1 MPDGPE
7 SPIGPADLDALAARM
22 DEAADAYIRG
32 DLRHYLELFDHG
44 ADYTLMPPYG
54 GPTVLGYEP
63 TEEGIETTSRFFA
76 GPGTAT
82 WETQATYAAG
92 DLAVLVGIERQHGV
106 VDGRPEQDWS
116 LRLTLVFRR
125 VGERWQIVHRHADPL
140 VQAIP
145 FDHLA
150 ELARGLDG

>member
-1 MPDGPE
+1 MTDEDHREGVAGLVE
-7 SPIGPADLDALAARM
+7 LWSAAAR
-22 DEAADAYIRG
+22 AYVNG
-32 DLRHYLELFDHG
+32 DLPTYAGLARHGE
-44 ADYTLMPPYG
+44 DYTLMPPYG
-54 GPTVLGYEP
+54 GPTVLGYQP

-92 DLAVLVGIERQHGV
+92 DLAVLVGIERQRGV

-125 VGERWQIVHRHADPL
+125 VGDRWQIVHRHADPL
-140 VQAIP
+140 VRAIP